1 MLNYRAK
8 RPYAFLSL
16 TALLS
21 AGIACIP
28 LISAKADGAGLLPL
42 DLNSASIAE
51 GLPPPPPPAP
61 VQETPA
67 DEPQAKPATSD
78 GTNLL
83 SLELNDESIAAG
95 LPKPDPAPA
104 PVAQAAPVVKAEGT
118 EKLQLDL
125 DS

>member
-1 MLNYRAK
+1 MPNYRTK

-67 DEPQAKPATSD
+67 DEPQAKPATSPVTSD
-78 GTNLL
+78 GANGL
-83 SLELNDESIAAG
+83 SLDLDQNTIAEG
-95 LPKPDPAPA
+95 LPKPEQPQPD
-104 PVAQAAPVVKAEGT
+104 
-118 EKLQLDL
+118 
-125 DS
+125 